1 MSTMRQGE
9 RDGDLGFTLIE
20 LLVVI
25 IIIGILA
32 AIALPIFLGQR
43 QRAVEASMKS
53 DLRVVA
59 GRMETYFVDNFA
71 YPGDLTPFA
80 GDIAITPNNTVTVE
94 AAGAVPGTFCLKVVN
109 VNARSDVYYDS
120 DRGGVL
126 PLGTA
131 CS

>member
-1 MSTMRQGE
+1 MNRMRPGE
-9 RDGDLGFTLIE
+9 KDGDLGFTLIE

-71 YPGDLTPFA
+71 YPGDLSPFT
-80 GDIAITPNNTVTVE
+80 GDLTITQNNTVTVE
-94 AAGAVPGTFCLKVVN
+94 TAGAAPGTFCLKVVN
-109 VNARSDVYYDS
+109 ANGRADLYYDS

-126 PLGTA
+126 PLGTV
-131 CS
+131 CT

>member
-1 MSTMRQGE
+1 MNLMRQSE
-9 RDGDLGFTLIE
+9 KDGDRGFTLIE

-43 QRAVEASMKS
+43 QRAAEASMKS

-59 GRMETYFVDNFA
+59 GRMDTYFVDTLA
-71 YPGDLTPFA
+71 YPSDLTPFI
-80 GDIAITPNNTVTVE
+80 GDIAISPNNTVTVE
-94 AAGAVPGTFCLKVVN
+94 AVGAAPGTFCLRVVN
-109 VNARSDVYYDS
+109 PGSRGDLYYDS

-126 PLGTA
+126 PLGSVCT
-131 CS
+131 

>member
-1 MSTMRQGE
+1 MNRLRQGE
-9 RDGDLGFTLIE
+9 KDGDLGFTLIE

-32 AIALPIFLGQR
+32 AIAIPSFLGQR

-53 DLRVVA
+53 DLKVVA

-71 YPGDLTPFA
+71 YPGDLTPFV
-80 GDIAITPNNTVTVE
+80 GDVVTSPNNTVTVE
-94 AAGAVPGTFCLKVVN
+94 AVGAAVGTFCLKVVN
-109 VNARSDVYYDS
+109 ASARDDMYYDS

-126 PLGTA
+126 PLGTV
-131 CS
+131 CT